1 MTAIAAGVRH
11 SCALTTAG
19 GVKCWGYNRGAL
31 GDGTADRR
39 HTPVDV
45 VGLTSGVSAVAA
57 GNDSSCALTSSGG
70 VKCWGLNDRGEL
82 GDGTTTSRLTPV
94 DVVGLQSGVKAV
106 ASGTGLGRACALTT
120 AGGVRCW
127 GRGNPTPVQVPGLGS
142 GVTAVTSSCALTSVG
157 AVKCWGRDDL
167 TPVDVPGLGSGVAA
181 ITSSFHS
188 CALLSSGAVKCWGPN
203 DHGQLGDGT
212 TTDRPTPVDVG
223 GLHARATAI
232 AAGSFHTCALM
243 SGGSVECWGAN
254 DVGQLGDGTTV
265 DRPRPVAVIGLGTA
279 TATAAIVSR
288 SVAVTRARV
297 AAIVL
302 RCGTE
307 ARCRGTLSLTSQR
320 VKLGSSPFSI
330 AARAAR
336 AVRVKL
342 TPRGFALLVHAKRLS
357 ANAGVTGT
365 ATTARTVSLIAP

>member
-1 MTAIAAGVRH
+1 VQALRLLSVAVGLLALAAAAGSSRAERQSTPVPATAIAAGLGHTCALTRAGGVECWGDNGHDELGNGQSGDSSTPVGVSGLKSGMTAIAAGVRH

-142 GVTAVTSSCALTSVG
+142 GVTAVTSSCALTS
-157 AVKCWGRDDL
+157 
-167 TPVDVPGLGSGVAA
+167 
-181 ITSSFHS
+181 
-188 CALLSSGAVKCWGPN
+188 
-203 DHGQLGDGT
+203 
-212 TTDRPTPVDVG
+212 
-223 GLHARATAI
+223 
-232 AAGSFHTCALM
+232 
-243 SGGSVECWGAN
+243 
-254 DVGQLGDGTTV
+254 
-265 DRPRPVAVIGLGTA
+265 
-279 TATAAIVSR
+279 
-288 SVAVTRARV
+288 
-297 AAIVL
+297 
-302 RCGTE
+302 
-307 ARCRGTLSLTSQR
+307 
-320 VKLGSSPFSI
+320 
-330 AARAAR
+330 
-336 AVRVKL
+336 
-342 TPRGFALLVHAKRLS
+342 
-357 ANAGVTGT
+357 
-365 ATTARTVSLIAP
+365 